1 MKFLKGAS
9 IEYTEL
15 PIREQPPTIAELK
28 AMLKTNDGNI
38 RKLFNTAGK
47 DYREQG
53 LGAKLP
59 SLSEDEALALLHGNG
74 NLVKRPFAIDGEVH
88 LVGFSETV
96 WQTAL
101 GS

>member
-1 MKFLKGAS
+1 MT
-9 IEYTEL
+9 YTEL
-15 PIREQPPTIAELK
+15 PIREQPPTRAELK
-28 AMLKTNDGNI
+28 AMLRANEGNL

-59 SLSEDEALALLHGNG
+59 SLSEEEALGLLHGNG
-74 NLVKRPFAIDGEVH
+74 NLVKRPFAIGDDIH
-88 LVGFSETV
+88 LVGFNELA
-96 WQTAL
+96 WQNAL